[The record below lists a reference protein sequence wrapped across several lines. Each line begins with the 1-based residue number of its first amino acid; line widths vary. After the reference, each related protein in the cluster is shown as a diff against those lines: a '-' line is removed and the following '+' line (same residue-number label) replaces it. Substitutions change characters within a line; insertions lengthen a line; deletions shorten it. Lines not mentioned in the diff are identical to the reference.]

1 MIALGVDD
9 EALLLEDLKRAV
21 EKSPDISQVYAFDDA
36 IDADEWAQT
45 HKADIAFLDVRMP
58 VVDGL
63 ELARRLHRNRPAL
76 PIVFCTGYKEYA
88 LDAFAIHASG
98 YLLKPVRP
106 DRVQEEIEHVKSS
119 QDQAEAAAAGEND
132 RTDQNQKQESPKTD
146 FLLTVQPYGG
156 FTVLDRQGEPI
167 GFKRKK
173 EKELFAALIHQ
184 KGKEITADQL
194 CEMLWDDNAWMYE
207 KNKQYIY
214 TLLSLLRGTMR
225 DAGAEE
231 ILKKGESGY
240 ILDTSRIYVD
250 DSGKQGQEYMPG
262 YAWSK

>member
-1 MIALGVDD
+1 MIALCVDD

-132 RTDQNQKQESPKTD
+132 RTDQNQKQESVHHH
-146 FLLTVQPYGG
+146 FENCQ
-156 FTVLDRQGEPI
+156 
-167 GFKRKK
+167 
-173 EKELFAALIHQ
+173 
-184 KGKEITADQL
+184 
-194 CEMLWDDNAWMYE
+194 
-207 KNKQYIY
+207 
-214 TLLSLLRGTMR
+214 
-225 DAGAEE
+225 
-231 ILKKGESGY
+231 
-240 ILDTSRIYVD
+240 
-250 DSGKQGQEYMPG
+250 
-262 YAWSK
+262 

>member
-1 MIALGVDD
+1 MIALCVDD

-63 ELARRLHRNRPAL
+63 ELARRLHRSQPGL

-88 LDAFAIHASG
+88 LEAFTVHASG

-106 DRVQEEIEHVKSS
+106 DKVQEEIEHVKSR
-119 QDQAEAAAAGEND
+119 QDQTKAAAGEND
-132 RTDQNQKQESPKTD
+132 RTAPDQKQEEPKAD
-146 FLLTVQPYGG
+146 WLLTVRPYGE
-156 FTVLDRQGEPI
+156 FTVLDRQGQSI
-167 GFKRKK
+167 SFKRKK

-184 KGKEITADQL
+184 NGKEITADQL
-194 CEMLWDDNAWMYE
+194 CELLWDDNAWMYE

-214 TLLSLLRGTMR
+214 TLLSLLRGTIR

>member
-1 MIALGVDD
+1 MIALCVDD

-63 ELARRLHRNRPAL
+63 ELARRLHRSQPGL

-88 LDAFAIHASG
+88 LEAFTVHASG

-106 DRVQEEIEHVKSS
+106 DKVQDEIEHVKHS
-119 QDQAEAAAAGEND
+119 QDQTEAVTSEEKN
-132 RTDQNQKQESPKTD
+132 RTAQDQKQETPKAD
-146 FLLTVQPYGG
+146 YLLTVQPYGG
-156 FTVLDRQGEPI
+156 FAVLDRRGEPI
-167 GFKRKK
+167 RFKRKK

-184 KGKEITADQL
+184 NGKEITADQL

-240 ILDTSRIYVD
+240 ILDTSRIYID
-250 DSGKQGQEYMPG
+250 DSGIKEQEYMPG